1 MEQYHESRT
10 KKVSSGTGG
19 SRVKFRDKK
28 LIHGGKRF
36 TATKVGEKTVKSTEK
51 MKGGKGKIKLKK
63 ASSVNVLT
71 KEGMK
76 KAKILGVMESHRP
89 DYAREN
95 IITKGAILKTD
106 LGKVK
111 VTNRVGQDGIV
122 NGVLIQ

>member
-1 MEQYHESRT
+1 MYQYHEART

-28 LIHGGKRF
+28 LAHIGGRF
-36 TATKVGEKTVKSTEK
+36 TATKVGEKTVMEIMRT
-51 MKGGKGKIKLKK
+51 KGAGSKIRLKK

-76 KAKILGVMESHRP
+76 RAKILGVMESHRT
-89 DYAREN
+89 DFAREN
-95 IITKGAILKTD
+95 IITKGAVLKTD
-106 LGKVK
+106 IGKVK

-122 NGVLIQ
+122 NGILVQ